1 MYPHAIA
8 IVKGEAHYEPVSDY
22 QVRPKP
28 SPSPTTCPRARL
40 WTYGHRLAFALLL
53 SQCPPDAPTHTSAT
67 QPRPNPTHSLPRTR
81 KNVTLPCHPFPPV
94 PHPTPPTSCPSPRL
108 RHFSPP
114 IRPDPAISPPLLKDT
129 HKRATLAHARD
140 RPCVSTALSP
150 RTRGRAQMAVKTRLS
165 DPAQSPLSSFA
176 TRRHFCV
183 PTTRAS
189 ITVSRGTGDTL
200 S

>member
-1 MYPHAIA
+1 MSLFQITRCAQNRLPRQQPAPAPDSESTAIA
-8 IVKGEAHYEPVSDY
+8 LRSPYCLANVPRTP
-22 QVRPKP
+22 QRTPRP
-28 SPSPTTCPRARL
+28 
-40 WTYGHRLAFALLL
+40 
-53 SQCPPDAPTHTSAT
+53 T

-81 KNVTLPCHPFPPV
+81 KNVTLPRHPFPGPDPSNPTHV
-94 PHPTPPTSCPSPRL
+94 PPLHPRL

-129 HKRATLAHARD
+129 HKRATLAHARN

-165 DPAQSPLSSFA
+165 DPAPSPLSSSA